1 MNNNHDRVVWS
12 EGMFLSPQ
20 HFQQQERFFE
30 LYCRQRIGLAHPGG
44 IGFRDLV
51 VDQDQL
57 KSGKIYLRE
66 ASGIFP
72 DGTPFVLDQD
82 LCRTIDEVEPGTSI
96 YLALPLSRAG
106 AIDTASR
113 DDIVRSVR
121 YGSFRRQAFDS
132 NDEGNDPVDLQ
143 LSRLNF
149 SLMHD
154 GESLDNYTFLRLT
167 RIHEVR
173 TDGELLLDRS
183 FIPLCSDYKVSHY
196 LEEQVQSLQSL
207 VGQRAE
213 MLASQVGVDVGQKS
227 FQIMQITYMWL
238 QALNRYGAQL
248 KLINEE
254 SNLSAEGLY
263 QFLVVMAAE
272 LATFTR
278 SLAPTFSAFDQKSI
292 YSSFAP
298 VIASLMQC
306 LRHASREKVFTLVWD
321 RRLFER
327 RRLLRARIEDRT
339 LFNDSRFVLAVSSSL
354 GRDRTTE
361 IFPLSA
367 KLCSHNRIAERVRNA
382 LSGVK
387 LRLLAT
393 APLELKAKGNNCY
406 FEVDNKDEL
415 WQEMIRTGD
424 MLALHIDEQMPEDI
438 QIECYVIR

>member
-30 LYCRQRIGLAHPGG
+30 LYCRRRVALAHPDG
-44 IGFRDLV
+44 IGFQRLI

-66 ASGIFP
+66 ACGIFP
-72 DGTPFVLDQD
+72 DGTPFILDQD
-82 LCRTIDEVEPGTSI
+82 LCRNIEGVEAGASI
-96 YLALPLSRAG
+96 YLVLPLSRAG
-106 AIDTASR
+106 AIDTAPR
-113 DDIVRSVR
+113 ENVARSVR
-121 YGSFRRQAFDS
+121 YASFRRQTFDS

-149 SLMHD
+149 SLMYD
-154 GESLDNYTFLRLT
+154 GESLDNFTFLRLA
-167 RIHEVR
+167 RIHEIR

-227 FQIMQITYMWL
+227 FQVMQITYMWL

-248 KLINEE
+248 KLINEQR
-254 SNLSAEGLY
+254 NLSAEGLY

-278 SLAPTFSAFDQKSI
+278 SRAPVFAAFEQNSI

-321 RRLFER
+321 KRLFER

-339 LFNDSRFVLAVSSSL
+339 LFSDSRFVLSVSSSL
-354 GRDRTTE
+354 GRDRTAE
-361 IFPLSA
+361 VFPLSG
-367 KLCSHNRIAERVRNA
+367 KLCGHNRIAERVRNA

-393 APLELKAKGNNCY
+393 SPLELKAKGNSCY

-424 MLALHIDEQMPEDI
+424 MLALHIDEQMPEDV
-438 QIECYVIR
+438 QIDCYVIR